1 MKILSII
8 DAFNVIARLDGL
20 LHGALNFRH
29 SKRGKRKLSW
39 EPGLVEFRVS
49 RAGSH
54 SGVDCDRMLARY
66 GIDAHGKRVT
76 SDEFIFSVPSHRA
89 KHTAY
94 ILKRAG
100 VDTTKTLAV
109 NVSEA
114 KRNAGLPPT
123 WAEKA
128 KARR

>member
-8 DAFNVIARLDGL
+8 DGFNVIARIDGI

-29 SKRGKRKLSW
+29 SKRHKRRLSW

-49 RAGSH
+49 RVGQH
-54 SGVDCDRMLARY
+54 SGVDCDRMLKRY
-66 GIDAHGKRVT
+66 GISTHGKRVT

-89 KHTAY
+89 KHAAY
-94 ILKRAG
+94 ILARGG
-100 VDTTKTLAV
+100 VNTTQTLRV
-109 NVSEA
+109 GVSEA

-123 WAEKA
+123 WAEK
-128 KARR
+128 KANR